1 MAINGASI
9 LGRISWGL
17 GLTVLV
23 YLAFLMREIVAA
35 SGSNRAV
42 GLGARFVILYSP
54 WFWTTTALAP
64 AVTFLW
70 KSR

>member
-23 YLAFLMREIVAA
+23 YLAFLMREIVA

-42 GLGARFVILYSP
+42 GLGVLFVIPYSP
-54 WFWTTTALAP
+54 WFWTTTALVF

-70 KSR
+70 KSG